1 MVSKIERTNGR
12 SQSLPEQVAQR
23 LLERIIAHDFKPGGV
38 MPSEREIQ
46 ETYSVSRPVARE
58 AIKLLAARGIVAVH
72 PRQGVTVGMDLT
84 GAAGDALLLAFHH
97 AHAVAEDV
105 LRARMALEPH
115 IAALAA
121 EHATAPQL
129 RELAE
134 FDRQARA
141 SLDDYQRDQSTEAL
155 RPERFDDA
163 RFHILLAE
171 MSQNPVFKIL
181 IEVLIG
187 IFWRQEVAGPRPATT
202 AQLAHA
208 MQQHRA
214 IIEAVQGHDATRARQ
229 MMDGHLAFTYS
240 HVAALHT
247 RLEPPGGAAEQG

>member
-1 MVSKIERTNGR
+1 MANNVERANGR
-12 SQSLPEQVAQR
+12 SLSMPEHVAQR
-23 LLERIIAHDFKPGGV
+23 LLDRIIANDFGPSGV
-38 MPSEREIQ
+38 LPSEREIQ
-46 ETYSVSRPVARE
+46 ETYTVSRPVARE

-72 PRQGVTVGMDLT
+72 PRQGVTVGTNLT
-84 GAAGDALLLAFHH
+84 GAAGDALLLAFHR

-105 LRARMALEPH
+105 LRARMALEPQ

-121 EHATAPQL
+121 EHATVPQL
-129 RELAE
+129 RELGE
-134 FDRQARA
+134 FRQLAVMA
-141 SLDDYQRDQSTEAL
+141 LDDYGRDQNSESL

-187 IFWRQEVAGPRPATT
+187 IFWRQEVAGPRPATP

-208 MQQHRA
+208 MQQHVA
-214 IIEAVQGHDATRARQ
+214 IADAVQGRAATRAQQ
-229 MMDGHLAFTYS
+229 MMEEHLEFTYS
-240 HVAALHT
+240 HVAGLHS
-247 RLEPPGGAAEQG
+247 RLGPPGAAE